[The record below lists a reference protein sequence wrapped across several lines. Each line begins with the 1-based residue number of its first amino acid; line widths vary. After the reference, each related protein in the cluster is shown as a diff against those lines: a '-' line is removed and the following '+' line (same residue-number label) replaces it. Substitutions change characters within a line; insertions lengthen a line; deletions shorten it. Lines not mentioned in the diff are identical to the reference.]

1 MDYFIQS
8 NYSLEDLENFRDSN
22 GFIDLTS
29 AGIQLTNESREK
41 RGTVDRF
48 KNWVDFNGMKFP
60 TEETNKGDYSYKVQY
75 GGTWYYF

>member
-8 NYSLEDLENFRDSN
+8 NYSLEDLEDFRDSN

-48 KNWVDFNGMKFP
+48 KNWVDFNGK
-60 TEETNKGDYSYKVQY
+60 KL
-75 GGTWYYF
+75 